1 MLEDVTD
8 QFAISDLEYKSSQ
21 IETTVNGIDLNVK
34 TIKTYTDMSTNPM
47 TLVAKVNYSAYE
59 TPNQG
64 EIYLHG
70 LDSNRNPAD
79 VNGTCIWNNK
89 TVSLPKVMINPNG
102 SVPDGQV
109 IYLVRNISDSKWWSV

>member
-79 VNGTCIWNNK
+79 VNGTCIWNSK